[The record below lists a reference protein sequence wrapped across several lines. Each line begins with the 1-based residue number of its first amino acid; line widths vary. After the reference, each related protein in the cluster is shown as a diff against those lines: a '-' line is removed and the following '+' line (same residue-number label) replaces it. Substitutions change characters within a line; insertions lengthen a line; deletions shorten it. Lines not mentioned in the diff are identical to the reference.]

1 MRSSS
6 AGIFNLIS
14 LIFLVLTLVA
24 VVLVVTRLAGPTAQV
39 QEVVDIPTQVVLP
52 TLTPTDTPTNTQP
65 PTFTLTPTDTLTPTN
80 THTATPLPTLSP
92 TITDTPSPTFT
103 ASATFTPS
111 ISPTPTATATSTAP
125 TNTPEP
131 TLSPFLFELRD
142 NQVIF
147 TENFQNRASVGCAW
161 QGIAGQVFDENG
173 NPLNG
178 LQVHVF
184 GVDVDRIVTSGDN
197 TLIGS
202 SGWEVPVDNKINGNT
217 YQVELRSQ
225 LGTVVSQL
233 ITVTF
238 PQDCSKNLALVNFRR
253 TRPS

>member
-1 MRSSS
+1 MKSSS

-14 LIFLVLTLVA
+14 LVFLVLTLGA
-24 VVLVVTRLAGPTAQV
+24 VFIVITRLAGPPAQV
-39 QEVVDIPTQVVLP
+39 QEVADIPTIAALP
-52 TLTPTDTPTNTQP
+52 TLTPSNTPTNTQP
-65 PTFTLTPTDTLTPTN
+65 PTFTFTPTDTLTPTN
-80 THTATPLPTLSP
+80 TYTASPLPTLSP
-92 TITDTPSPTFT
+92 TITDTPS
-103 ASATFTPS
+103 ATFTPS
-111 ISPTPTATATSTAP
+111 NTPTPSISPSPTPTATSTAP

-173 NPLNG
+173 SPLNG
-178 LQVHVF
+178 LRVHVF
-184 GVDVDRIVTSGDN
+184 GGDVDRTVTSGDN
-197 TLIGS
+197 TLIGA

-217 YQVELRSQ
+217 YQVELMSAV
-225 LGTVVSQL
+225 GTIVSQR

-238 PQDCSKNLALVNFRR
+238 AQDCSKNLALVNFRR
-253 TRPS
+253 TRPN